1 MKTRVL
7 SPDDLR
13 RHLDQPGRYGKTA
26 GAVLETCAL
35 VAAADAS
42 WTQAEIESFQQQEE
56 IHEKVWGKLIAIS
69 KDERLKQSNA
79 SDLPKSYTALY
90 ALVVMSQPEWDAA
103 VEEGV
108 VSNKA
113 SSRSILDWT
122 QKRRMGTPP
131 DHREVIMTLLLRHE
145 LDREQMLGLQ
155 QELNI
160 VCKRYEGTIFPGR
173 VSARTKSQLDKRE
186 LSRRCLDRL
195 KVLLREI
202 VRESSEEMRESFGI
216 YTSSELAQSSK
227 KIFSAFLQ
235 RHLAES
241 GATVHDSGEDTLI
254 THYPEQYLLHLA
266 YLWHDSNSAFGRMTQ
281 ERYLRRICANHEA
294 LKIPE
299 LQEIIK
305 NFIPQIA
312 G

>member
-7 SPDDLR
+7 SPGDLR

-131 DHREVIMTLLLRHE
+131 DHREVIMTLLL
-145 LDREQMLGLQ
+145 
-155 QELNI
+155 
-160 VCKRYEGTIFPGR
+160 
-173 VSARTKSQLDKRE
+173 
-186 LSRRCLDRL
+186 
-195 KVLLREI
+195 EI

-241 GATVHDSGEDTLI
+241 GATVHDLGEDTLI

-294 LKIPE
+294 LKMPE
-299 LQEIIK
+299 LKEVIK